1 MNKQYPYY
9 QHKKLKNFKQF
20 IAVPL
25 KENENKIAFIY
36 NNENKEEIKITY
48 KEFYEDVNNLSNY
61 LTHEYKNQHIALISE
76 NSYNYILL
84 FFSIIISKNTAVLID
99 KDLPEEKIEEL
110 LKTSDCKIF
119 FYSEKY
125 NEYNNLKKEHKC
137 HSFSDLI
144 KKATEKK
151 YIYKENKVKNK
162 ESVIFFTSG
171 TTGANK
177 AVMLSEENILSDI
190 YSASSLFKPNGV
202 VFSCLPFHHAF
213 GLITSVL
220 KPFYYQVPVFINN
233 SLKYLQ
239 KEIRQS
245 KPNNMFLVPGFIENF
260 YKQIWKSAKA
270 NHNKILLKILI
281 SISTIL
287 LTVKI
292 DLRKQLFKKINSSFG
307 GNLEYIIS
315 GGAYLDPKYV
325 KWFRSIGIEIL
336 NGYGITEC
344 SPVLAVNRNNYHKD
358 GSVGQVVKDTEIKIL
373 DNEILVKGKIVM
385 LGYYK
390 DEKSTKEVIKNGYF
404 HTGDFGY
411 LDSDGFLFITGR
423 KKNLIILSNGEN
435 ISPETI
441 EEKLMKDK
449 GVCEVVIYS
458 KNNKLIAAIYPN
470 EEYIGNKKYFDNLI
484 YKYNQN
490 IPKNHQIAKI
500 NLWDKELPK
509 NNNRKILRK
518 EVMEEER

>member
-1 MNKQYPYY
+1 
-9 QHKKLKNFKQF
+9 
-20 IAVPL
+20 
-25 KENENKIAFIY
+25 
-36 NNENKEEIKITY
+36 
-48 KEFYEDVNNLSNY
+48 
-61 LTHEYKNQHIALISE
+61 
-76 NSYNYILL
+76 
-84 FFSIIISKNTAVLID
+84 
-99 KDLPEEKIEEL
+99 
-110 LKTSDCKIF
+110 
-119 FYSEKY
+119 
-125 NEYNNLKKEHKC
+125 
-137 HSFSDLI
+137 
-144 KKATEKK
+144 
-151 YIYKENKVKNK
+151 
-162 ESVIFFTSG
+162 
-171 TTGANK
+171 
-177 AVMLSEENILSDI
+177 
-190 YSASSLFKPNGV
+190 
-202 VFSCLPFHHAF
+202 
-213 GLITSVL
+213 
-220 KPFYYQVPVFINN
+220 
-233 SLKYLQ
+233 
-239 KEIRQS
+239 
-245 KPNNMFLVPGFIENF
+245 MFLVPGFIENF